1 MIGSPNSVKCGVQV
15 GLLLFFFFSCLSAG
29 QAELQERV
37 FETALANGLKVILL
51 ENHKAPLVTF
61 HVWYRVGSR
70 NEDWGKTGLS
80 HMLEHMMFKGTKKY
94 GPEEYSRII
103 QENGGETNAFT
114 TRDYTGYFATLRS
127 DRVQVVMDLEADR
140 MQNLNLREEDFA
152 TERLVVM
159 EERRM
164 RTEDDPQAFLLE
176 QLEAAAYQLQPYHWP
191 IIGWMEDIQ
200 RFTLEDLKAYYRTYY
215 NPASAFLVVVGDFKK
230 EELLPRIEKTFG
242 TIPRGEV
249 PNPKRPAD
257 PQQSGER
264 RISVKK
270 EAQLPFV
277 VMGYHVPNL
286 GPPEPYVLDVISALL
301 SGGKS
306 SRFYR
311 RLIHEK
317 QLVLEADAE
326 NSILSRDPSLFYIYA
341 TPLPGKEAAEV
352 EKALEEEIE
361 RLQKEPVEKR
371 ELEKVKNQLASSFIY
386 SQDSLYFQAMLLARY
401 EIAQSWKALDQ
412 YLPAI
417 QRVTPEDIQRVARRY
432 LNPDNR
438 TVGTLVPLPP
448 KEGQAP
454 PAGPAG
460 REGAVRY
467 VREVS
472 R

>member
-1 MIGSPNSVKCGVQV
+1 MIKSPNLMKYGLWV
-15 GLLLFFFFSCLSAG
+15 GLLLVFFSWAPAG
-29 QAELQERV
+29 QAELREQA
-37 FETALANGLKVILL
+37 FETTLANGLKVILL
-51 ENHKAPLVTF
+51 ENHKAPLATF

-70 NEDWGKTGLS
+70 NEEWGKTGLS

-94 GPEEYSRII
+94 RPEEYSRII

-140 MQNLNLREEDFA
+140 MQNLNLRGEDFA

-164 RTEDDPQAFLLE
+164 RTEDDPQSFLLE

-215 NPASAFLVVVGDFKK
+215 NPANAFLVVVGDFKK
-230 EELLPRIEKTFG
+230 EELLPQVEKTFG
-242 TIPRGEV
+242 GIPRGEV
-249 PNPKRPAD
+249 PNPNRPTD

-264 RISVKK
+264 RILVKK

-286 GPPEPYVLDVISALL
+286 GQPESYVLEVINALL

-306 SRFYR
+306 SRLYR
-311 RLIHEK
+311 RLVQEK

-326 NSILSRDPSLFYIYA
+326 NSILSRDPSLFYLYA

-386 SQDSLYFQAMLLARY
+386 GQDSLYFQAMLLARY
-401 EIAQSWKALDQ
+401 EIVQTWRAIDQ

-438 TVGTLVPLPP
+438 TVGTLLPLPP
-448 KEGQAP
+448 KEGPAP
-454 PAGPAG
+454 TAGPLG
-460 REGAVRY
+460 RERTVRY

-472 R
+472 P